1 MLSDLRYAFRT
12 LLNNPGFTIVAV
24 VTLALGIGAT
34 TAIFSVFD
42 AVVLKS
48 LPVRNPDEL
57 YLAGVGHYRAY
68 QAFRQ
73 ETDLF
78 SEVLARPRPA
88 EQPWHILAPHHRQA
102 AARHDDCSG
111 GSQTD
116 DHVSSRTRD

>member
-1 MLSDLRYAFRT
+1 MLSDLRYAFRM

-57 YLAGVGHYRAY
+57 
-68 QAFRQ
+68 
-73 ETDLF
+73 F
-78 SEVLARPRPA
+78 SPGRPL
-88 EQPWHILAPHHRQA
+88 W
-102 AARHDDCSG
+102 C
-111 GSQTD
+111 
-116 DHVSSRTRD
+116 VSSFSSGDRSVLGGACERLGRGAGYDY